1 MTSHALTQYASVT
14 AGSHVVSFGIT
25 NAGSGGLCALYQSR
39 ISYMAIP
46 R

>member
-1 MTSHALTQYASVT
+1 MTSHAMTQYASVT
-14 AGSHVVSFGIT
+14 AGAHVISFGVT
-25 NAGSGGLCALYQSR
+25 NAGNGGLCALYQSR